1 MRTYTARC
9 IDGVFE
15 KRCKVTVDRPLKYA
29 PYAQAGFWVCDN
41 CLYLVS
47 YASCVFKA
55 RKDVDGAWYIEPRDV
70 APSYSRTTSK
80 HTTLALRELGMN
92 DKEIR
97 ACKKELNDG
106 FCYVW

>member
-1 MRTYTARC
+1 MKTYTAHC
-9 IDGVFE
+9 IEGCFE
-15 KRCKVTVDRPLKYA
+15 KYRKVTVDRPLKYA
-29 PYAQAGFWVCDN
+29 PYAQAGFWVCDY

-47 YASCVFKA
+47 YARCVFKA
-55 RKDVDGAWYIEPRDV
+55 RKDKDGAWYIEPREV
-70 APSYSRTTSK
+70 APLHSRTTSK

-92 DKEIR
+92 DKEIT

>member
-1 MRTYTARC
+1 MKTYTAHC

-15 KRCKVTVDRPLKYA
+15 KYRKVIVDRPLKYA

-55 RKDVDGAWYIEPRDV
+55 CKDIDGAWHIEPRDV
-70 APSYSRTTSK
+70 FPSYSRTTSK
-80 HTTLALRELGMN
+80 HTTLALRELGLN
-92 DKEIR
+92 DKEIQD
-97 ACKKELNDG
+97 CKKELNAG
-106 FCYVW
+106 FCYVG

>member
-1 MRTYTARC
+1 MKTYTAHC
-9 IDGVFE
+9 LNGVFE
-15 KRCKVTVDRPLKYA
+15 KYQKVTVDSPLKYA

-41 CLYLVS
+41 CIYLVS

-55 RKDVDGAWYIEPRDV
+55 RKDADGSWYIEPGEV
-70 APSYSRTTSK
+70 IPSYSRTTSI

-92 DKEIR
+92 DNEIR
-97 ACKKELNDG
+97 DCKKELNDG